1 MLFQGIIKM
10 DSKNSSKNEFII
22 EIHAKPKSKISKIEW
37 DSELRRYLVMV
48 TSHAMNGKAN
58 REILKILKKY
68 FLAQSIVL
76 VKGHKSTIKRIKLN
90 QPKKLPK
97 Y

>member
-1 MLFQGIIKM
+1 MN
-10 DSKNSSKNEFII
+10 SKNSIQHEFII
-22 EIHAKPKSKISKIEW
+22 EIYAKPKSKISKIEW
-37 DSELRRYLVMV
+37 NSELRRYIVTV
-48 TSHAMNGKAN
+48 TSPAMNGKAN